1 MDDRFVASVMA
12 HRRFVS
18 DTTLLDCLELQRL
31 YGHRLPV
38 TVSAE
43 ELQERWCVGY
53 ESASRRMHQLKAKGL
68 CQYDRGVSGKPGY
81 FIWCIGPRV
90 QA

>member
-12 HRRFVS
+12 HRRFVT

-53 ESASRRMHQLKAKGL
+53 ESA
-68 CQYDRGVSGKPGY
+68 
-81 FIWCIGPRV
+81 
-90 QA
+90 